1 MTSRSGESSPTSPGV
16 AVDTKASRAKADL
29 SANVACVRPT
39 FSSTSTSSSARCAG
53 ALANWRAKREEI
65 EKEYHSED
73 ETFND
78 DELLAPLTP
87 DEIRKRVRPGFLGG
101 AQAKSERIVVT
112 AEEEAVMDEP
122 VNEYL
127 RNRQVAGTPAERLI
141 RKEYIAEAQRRLAEG
156 ADNEPEEAEGAM
168 DESDEVQ
175 EGDGLRDV
183 DGAAV
188 FEDESGEGRRPRLP
202 PGVPVPSAEMV
213 RRHRASGHCPYR
225 SWCSCC
231 VSGAANAPGHVAR
244 VDPPL
249 CGVPELH
256 SDYTF
261 FRDRKGDKNTAT
273 VLVIKERS
281 KSGVA
286 AHVVPKKGSGGGFIV
301 KQFERDIRKFGHR
314 HKVLLRSDN
323 EPAMK
328 DLLNKVS
335 ALRAP
340 ETIIE
345 HSPVGDS
352 KANGRAERAVQA
364 VEKQVRVLKLS
375 TDEHFR
381 VFSVLHPCFPWLVLH
396 SADVITKFK
405 VHPDGLTS
413 YEKIKGREYTGL
425 MLEFATTVL
434 YKVSAEVQGGL
445 MRCGSRGFGWASA
458 SVSRSI

>member
-1 MTSRSGESSPTSPGV
+1 M
-16 AVDTKASRAKADL
+16 
-29 SANVACVRPT
+29 
-39 FSSTSTSSSARCAG
+39 
-53 ALANWRAKREEI
+53 
-65 EKEYHSED
+65 
-73 ETFND
+73 
-78 DELLAPLTP
+78 
-87 DEIRKRVRPGFLGG
+87 
-101 AQAKSERIVVT
+101 
-112 AEEEAVMDEP
+112 
-122 VNEYL
+122 
-127 RNRQVAGTPAERLI
+127 
-141 RKEYIAEAQRRLAEG
+141 
-156 ADNEPEEAEGAM
+156 
-168 DESDEVQ
+168 
-175 EGDGLRDV
+175 
-183 DGAAV
+183 
-188 FEDESGEGRRPRLP
+188 
-202 PGVPVPSAEMV
+202 
-213 RRHRASGHCPYR
+213 
-225 SWCSCC
+225 
-231 VSGAANAPGHVAR
+231 
-244 VDPPL
+244 DPPL

-256 SDYTF
+256 LDYAF

-375 TDEHFR
+375 TEEHFG

-413 YEKIKGREYTGL
+413 YEKIKGRKYTGL

-434 YKVSAEVQGGL
+434 YKVSAKVQGGL
-445 MRCGSRGFGWASA
+445 MQARWLKGIWLGKRFGTEEHLIGTTEGTIVRSAAVKPHPEIAWDSELFDAIRGTPWNPTCRPVAGEVVPEAQVPPLPRVVIPRSELEVPEPRRAKITRACIRRFWILRQLLQ
-458 SVSRSI
+458 VSRT